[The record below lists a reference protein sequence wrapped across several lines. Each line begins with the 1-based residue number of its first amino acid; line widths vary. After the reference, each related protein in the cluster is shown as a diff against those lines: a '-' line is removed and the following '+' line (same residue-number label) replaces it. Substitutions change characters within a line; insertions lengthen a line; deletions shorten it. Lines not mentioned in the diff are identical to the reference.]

1 MKIPPAYIARGLWA
15 RRLTTALTA
24 AGLALVVFVFAAV
37 LMLDEGLRKT
47 MVTTGEYDNVVLIR
61 RSAETEVQ
69 SVVARDQAS
78 IASSHPAVALGRD
91 GQPLA
96 SRETVVLISLDKRG
110 AEGAGDRRGGDRR
123 GGDRRSNVLIRGV
136 GPQAQA
142 LRPQVRMVSGRMFGP
157 GSSEIIAGASV
168 ARRFV
173 GAGIGETMRFGQREW
188 TVVGLF
194 EAGNSGFDSEIWG
207 DADQLMQ
214 AFRRPV
220 YSSVVL
226 KLADS
231 EQFERYKRDVE
242 ADPRLTLEAK
252 REQVFYSD
260 QTRALSTFISIL
272 GLSLSVIFSIGA
284 VIGATVT
291 MYASVANRVTEIGTL
306 RALGF
311 QRRSILAAFLAESL
325 LLALVGGVAGLAFA
339 SLMQLMSFSTTNFQ
353 SFSELAFGF
362 TLNAAIVVQ
371 SLLFALAMGF
381 VGGFLPALRAA
392 RMEIVDALRAA

>member
-1 MKIPPAYIARGLWA
+1 MKIPPSYVARNLWA

-24 AGLALVVFVFAAV
+24 AGLALVVFVFATV
-37 LMLDEGLRKT
+37 LMLDAGLKAT
-47 MVTTGEYDNVVLIR
+47 MVTTGEFDNVVLIR

-69 SVVARDQAS
+69 SNVARAQAAVVES
-78 IASSHPAVALGRD
+78 QPQVALARD
-91 GQPLA
+91 GQPFS
-96 SRETVVLISLDKRG
+96 SRETVVLISLDKR
-110 AEGAGDRRGGDRR
+110 DSNQ
-123 GGDRRSNVLIRGV
+123 RSNVLIRGV
-136 GPQAQA
+136 GPHALA
-142 LRPQVRMVSGRMFGP
+142 LRPQLRMVAGRMFRP
-157 GSSEIIAGASV
+157 GSSEIVAGASV

-173 GAGIGETMRFGQREW
+173 GAGLGERVRFGQREW

-194 EAGNSGFDSEIWG
+194 DAGNSGFDSEIWG
-207 DADQLMQ
+207 DCDQLMQ

-220 YSSVVL
+220 YSSMVL

-231 EQFERYKRDVE
+231 DAFAAFKKTVE

-252 REQVFYSD
+252 REQEFYSD
-260 QTRALSTFISIL
+260 QTRALSTFINIL
-272 GLSLSVIFSIGA
+272 GLTLSVIFSIGA

-325 LLALVGGVAGLAFA
+325 MLGLVGGIAGLAFA
-339 SLMQLMSFSTTNFQ
+339 SAMQLLTFSTTNFQ

-362 TLNAAIVVQ
+362 RLTPTIGAA
-371 SLLFALAMGF
+371 SLLFSLSMGL
-381 VGGFLPALRAA
+381 VGGFLPALRAS

>member
-1 MKIPPAYIARGLWA
+1 MKIPPSYIARNLWA

-37 LMLDEGLRKT
+37 LMLDAGLRAT
-47 MVTTGEYDNVVLIR
+47 MVTTGEFDNVVLIR

-69 SVVARDQAS
+69 SIVARNQAS
-78 IASSHPAVALGRD
+78 VVESQPQVALARD
-91 GQPLA
+91 GQPFA
-96 SRETVVLISLDKRG
+96 SRESVVLITLDKRG
-110 AEGAGDRRGGDRR
+110 AQDGPAQ
-123 GGDRRSNVLIRGV
+123 RSNVLIRGV
-136 GPQAQA
+136 GSHALA
-142 LRPQVRMVSGRMFGP
+142 LRPQVRMVAGRMFRP
-157 GSSEIIAGASV
+157 GSLEVIAGASV

-173 GAGIGETMRFGQREW
+173 GAGLGERVRFGQREW

-194 EAGNSGFDSEIWG
+194 DAGKSGFDSEIWG
-207 DADQLMQ
+207 DGEQLMQ
-214 AFRRPV
+214 AFRRTA
-220 YSSVVL
+220 YSSLVL

-231 EQFERYKRDVE
+231 DQFDAFKKAVE
-242 ADPRLTLEAK
+242 SDPRLTLEAK

-260 QTRALSTFISIL
+260 QTKALSTFIDIL
-272 GLSLSVIFSIGA
+272 GLSLSIIFSIGA

-311 QRRSILAAFLAESL
+311 RRRSILAAFLAEAL
-325 LLALVGGVAGLAFA
+325 MLALVGGSAGLAFA
-339 SLMQLMSFSTTNFQ
+339 SLMQFLSFSTTNFQ

-362 TLNAAIVVQ
+362 RLTWRIVAE

-381 VGGFLPALRAA
+381 VGGFLPALRAS
-392 RMEIVDALRAA
+392 RMAIVEALRAA